1 MRLACAGGVAL
12 VREGGGVVGYVCG
25 YGLWLGVWAMA
36 WGFGLWLVV
45 WAMAWGYGLWL
56 MRGACVG

>member
-36 WGFGLWLVV
+36 WGFGLWL
-45 WAMAWGYGLWL
+45 